1 MSEKKWSFFPF
12 EATDYKAAQAWLDKK
27 AEQGWVL
34 DHIYLRRIARF
45 VPAEGRYHCVELD
58 LNTEWHTETGD
69 DYLQLCEDAGWE
81 LVKNNPG
88 LFIFR
93 SKPGQ
98 HPVPIQSDETLE
110 AERFWKKLVRKNF
123 LISLTA
129 VLFYAALLVLGFF
142 LGERVFAF
150 SRYLCKNSSI
160 LLPFLLLFLTAEVL
174 RELIRAIRAYI
185 AFRRHGTLPQ
195 QNRLTAWVFG
205 IFTIVACA
213 LLIVWWGWDLA
224 EDLGL
229 NETVNVEW
237 SLYSKEETATLEL
250 CQSYPV
256 ITAADLGL
264 ESSNSSRYLDGRRS
278 IFVNM
283 LNFDDAAYGQDEEF
297 HRLYTD
303 YYKCANDTLAGW
315 LFRSRRT
322 ETAHGV
328 DFLWGDLEWGETT
341 SAYGF
346 DHICFACNNA
356 YLLAQD
362 GNTVILVGATGID
375 LTEHLDTIRQRV
387 GLEE

>member
-93 SKPGQ
+93 SKLGQ

-264 ESSNSSRYLDGRRS
+264 EYSDDCRYLDGQRS
-278 IFVNM
+278 ILVDF
-283 LNFDDAAYGQDEEF
+283 LDYSEITDGEEGAV
-297 HRLYTD
+297 HILTTERYE
-303 YYKCANDTLAGW
+303 CVSETLAGW
-315 LFRSRRT
+315 LFASRRD
-322 ETAHGV
+322 ETTHRFG
-328 DFLWGDLEWGETT
+328 FTWGPLEWGETT

-346 DHICFACNNA
+346 NRICFARNNA

-362 GNTVILVGATGID
+362 GDTVILVGATGID